1 MKRGFKVTHSLKTW
15 LWEALFSNKYLNGLG
30 IITDL
35 DWYFSK
41 LTKIFPRICHCAP
54 CVQIW
59 QKIQKRS
66 VLNGRLE
73 ILNRYGKC
81 ELKPNKMEII
91 LTSLTS
97 VINISFICSQKMKI
111 NLLMSCFV
119 VFSGWPLNTFHIL
132 LMVRPKSSLGNYL
145 GSTLSLMAQLTKQ
158 RTFLLTSD
166 HQTGFSR

>member
-1 MKRGFKVTHSLKTW
+1 MKTW

-54 CVQIW
+54 CAQIW

-97 VINISFICSQKMKI
+97 ASYGLKDENKPAYVFHLVSY
-111 NLLMSCFV
+111 FV
-119 VFSGWPLNTFHIL
+119 VFSGWPLNRSTFHIL
-132 LMVRPKSSLGNYL
+132 LMVRPKSSLGNDL
-145 GSTLSLMAQLTKQ
+145 GSTLSLMA
-158 RTFLLTSD
+158 
-166 HQTGFSR
+166 